1 MLRFWETM
9 GQAFVDANFR
19 RFRVLVSGAEA
30 TTEKALAGDHDIA
43 AIHDRINKMPGRHSL
58 SRFEVGEVRRIF
70 SIQQA
75 VDLAARICVQW
86 QEFCTGRNPPLY
98 PGTTPEFNS
107 ALGLCASD
115 MSWVKRITA
124 PAENDATE
132 HVYFDLAPQEWQYL
146 VDFLKFKGTSQK
158 STEQLLEDFEDA
170 AWTSD
175 CSTSVTLRRS
185 YVHLKRPG
193 DPPLG

>member
-1 MLRFWETM
+1 MLRFWETV

-19 RFRVLVSGAEA
+19 RFRVLVSEAEA
-30 TTEKALAGDHDIA
+30 TTETALAGDHDIA

-86 QEFCTGRNPPLY
+86 QEFCNGRNPPVY

-146 VDFLKFKGTSQK
+146 VDFLKFQGTSQK

-175 CSTSVTLRRS
+175 CPTSVTLRRS